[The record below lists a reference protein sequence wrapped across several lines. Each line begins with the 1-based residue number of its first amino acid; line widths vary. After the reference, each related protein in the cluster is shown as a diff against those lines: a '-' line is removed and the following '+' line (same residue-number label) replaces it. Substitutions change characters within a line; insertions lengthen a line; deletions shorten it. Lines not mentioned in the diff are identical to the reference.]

1 MDTNQTTT
9 TTKSFD
15 IFGDC
20 KLAKGL
26 DGDLYWTNG
35 STSVKLSD
43 FKVDTVTYSSNSE
56 PITISATATNWP
68 SYTTTTTGTAC
79 ISPSYIYYDYPTVND
94 EIKSLKEQIDK
105 LTKTIK
111 EGSNTMANF
120 ANLNNIFPNAEF
132 GPVNSDVARLS
143 PKGLAIAANG
153 KWQAYDKESGNII
166 DVTPINFDCANL
178 IYKMPVGIN
187 QIQIGDII
195 IHARKP
201 MFVLDIKNEDG
212 KVRLTAIDIINA
224 EEKTICPIK
233 SVFGFDFYT
242 KLVCFIDMAGGFN
255 ADAQNP
261 FGNLMP
267 WLLLSGQKD
276 NDMLPLL
283 FLSGQGQKMDMN
295 NPMFL
300 MALCGNKDMSNL
312 LPFMLMTNAPKAE

>member
-1 MDTNQTTT
+1 M
-9 TTKSFD
+9 
-15 IFGDC
+15 
-20 KLAKGL
+20 AKGL

-35 STSVKLSD
+35 STSIKLSD
-43 FKVDTVTYSSNSE
+43 FQVDNITYSSNSE
-56 PITISATATNWP
+56 PITVSATAWP
-68 SYTTTTTGTAC
+68 SYTTTTTGTICAG
-79 ISPSYIYYDYPTVND
+79 PSYVYSDYNIND
-94 EIKSLKEQIDK
+94 EIKSLKEQINK
-105 LTKTIK
+105 LTKTAK
-111 EGSNTMANF
+111 EGSNAMANF

-267 WLLLSGQKD
+267 WLLMSGQKD

-283 FLSGQGQKMDMN
+283 FLSNQGQKMDMN

-312 LPFMLMTNAPKAE
+312 LPFMLMANAPKAE

>member
-1 MDTNQTTT
+1 MDNNQTTT

-15 IFGDC
+15 IFGNC
-20 KLAKGL
+20 QLAKGL

-35 STSVKLSD
+35 STSIKLSD
-43 FKVDTVTYSSNSE
+43 FQVDNITYSSNSE
-56 PITISATATNWP
+56 PVTISATASTWP
-68 SYTTTTTGTAC
+68 TYTTTTTGT
-79 ISPSYIYYDYPTVND
+79 IYTTPSYVYSDYNIND
-94 EIKSLKEQIDK
+94 EIKSLKEQINK
-105 LTKTIK
+105 LTKAAK
-111 EGSNTMANF
+111 EGSNAMANF

-312 LPFMLMTNAPKAE
+312 LPFMLMANAPKAE

>member
-1 MDTNQTTT
+1 MSANQNTST
-9 TTKSFD
+9 SFN

-20 KLAKGL
+20 QLAKGL

-43 FKVDTVTYSSNSE
+43 VQVDNITYSSNSE
-56 PITISATATNWP
+56 PITISATAWP
-68 SYTTTTTGTAC
+68 SYTTTTTGTVYTT
-79 ISPSYIYYDYPTVND
+79 PSYVYSDYNIND
-94 EIKSLKEQIDK
+94 EIKSLKEQINK
-105 LTKTIK
+105 LTKTAK
-111 EGSNTMANF
+111 EGSNAMANF

-267 WLLLSGQKD
+267 WLLMSGQKD

-283 FLSGQGQKMDMN
+283 FLSNQGQKMDMN